1 MTKLLSLTSKEVIG
15 KLRKAGFVF
24 DRQAICSHEIWLNP
38 ITRRRTTIPNHP
50 GTTIPKGTLK
60 AILRAAGL
68 TVKEFSKL

>member
-1 MTKLLSLTSKEVIG
+1 MTKLPSLTAKEVIG

-24 DRQAICSHEIWLNP
+24 DRQAKGSHEIWLNP

-50 GTTIPKGTLK
+50 GTSIPKGTLK

-68 TVKEFSKL
+68 TVEEFSKL